1 MIGYK
6 HRYFNQM
13 LWKETQG
20 ALMPILQMK
29 GYKGLSLFEAKA
41 ILKDTK
47 TYFIRWEESF
57 DRLENSPWWSVI
69 NDSNCDIHSLSAKTR
84 SKVRKGS
91 KHYVAEIV
99 SRDVISNECYS
110 VYVSAFDRYDTHECI
125 ISKKEFDDAINNLPQ
140 ETEFWIVRDRETG
153 EPTAFSENYVANNVC
168 AYITT
173 WYTPASL
180 KKYSSYFLIQKMT
193 SHYLERKDIDY
204 VSNGTRNISHD
215 TNAHELLE
223 RRFNFRKAYS
233 ELNIV
238 YCLPLKILIKVSY
251 PLRKLIERIPL
262 PLFRKVS
269 ILLAQEEIRR
279 KCALCS

>member
-6 HRYFNQM
+6 YRYLNGI
-13 LWKETQG
+13 LWKESQG
-20 ALMPILQMK
+20 ALLPILQAK
-29 GYKGLSLFEAKA
+29 SFKGLSFEEAHMA
-41 ILKDTK
+41 LNDTGAHL
-47 TYFIRWEESF
+47 IRWEEKF
-57 DRLENSPWWSVI
+57 DKLKFSPWWSII
-69 NDSNCDIHSLSAKTR
+69 NDSTCDIESLSAKTR
-84 SKVRKGS
+84 SKVRKGH
-91 KHYVAEIV
+91 KNYVAEIV
-99 SRDVISNECYS
+99 SRDVICNECYS
-110 VYVSAFDRYDTHECI
+110 VYTNAFYRYDTHECI
-125 ISKKEFDDAINNLPQ
+125 MSKKEFDNAINKLPQ

-153 EPTAFSENYVANNVC
+153 EPTAFSENYVSNNVC

-238 YCLPLKILIKVSY
+238 YSPLLKILIKVSY
-251 PLRKLIERIPL
+251 PLRKLIERIPSSS
-262 PLFRKVS
+262 FKKASV
-269 ILLAQEEIRR
+269 LLAQEEIKR
-279 KCALCS
+279 KCGLGR